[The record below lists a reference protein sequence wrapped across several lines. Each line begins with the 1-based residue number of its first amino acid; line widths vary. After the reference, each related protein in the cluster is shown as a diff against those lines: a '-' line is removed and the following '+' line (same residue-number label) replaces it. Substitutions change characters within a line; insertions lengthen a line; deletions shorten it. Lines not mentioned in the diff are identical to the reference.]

1 MVKGRPGRYLAV
13 QGLPSRCINRPVIG
27 GLAGNFLLRVGKIRV
42 VLYQRAHIEFKN
54 IGNGGKLA
62 DTPGIS
68 TGELW
73 ARLFKAPS
81 IGSYLDEH
89 SGTTLPTFA
98 DYIVQLSEERGLKH
112 EAVIAQAGLE
122 RSFGYRLFNGT
133 RKPSR
138 DTVLQLAFG
147 LGLDCD
153 AAQQLLKVAGA
164 SALHPKVKRDAVI
177 AYCLHNRRK
186 LMDAQELLYEYGL
199 PLLGGARHE

>member
-1 MVKGRPGRYLAV
+1 MK
-13 QGLPSRCINRPVIG
+13 QT
-27 GLAGNFLLRVGKIRV
+27 
-42 VLYQRAHIEFKN
+42 H
-54 IGNGGKLA
+54 
-62 DTPGIS
+62 IS
-68 TGELW
+68 TRELW
-73 ARLFKAPS
+73 AKLFKAPS
-81 IGSYLDEH
+81 LRSFFDEH
-89 SGTTLPTFA
+89 SGVELPAFS
-98 DYIVQLSEERGLKH
+98 DYIEQLADERDEKRD
-112 EAVIAQAGLE
+112 AVITRAGLE